1 MLEIASNQDDQGL
14 DNLVVADW
22 VFAYGSLIWNPEIN
36 YERAVLGRVY
46 GRHRN
51 FCVRSTKYRGTPDS
65 PGVVLG
71 LDQGGSCL
79 GVAYKFCANEKL
91 TSIEQLYKREMLN
104 QVYHPILID
113 VHLAGSQVSDHQSN
127 VQTKVQTNVQTKV
140 RALTFVANRLSDS
153 YLHLTEEQLV
163 TRLRGCSGERG
174 PNRDYAINTWT
185 ALKEYGVN
193 DQRLGRLAQ
202 QLLG

>member
-46 GRHRN
+46 GRHRK

-79 GVAYKFCANEKL
+79 GVAYKFCAKEKL

-113 VHLAGSQVSDHQSN
+113 VHLASSQDSDHQSN
-127 VQTKVQTNVQTKV
+127 VQTKVQTKV
-140 RALTFVANRLSDS
+140 KALTFVANRLSDS

-163 TRLRGCSGERG
+163 TRLKGCSGERG

>member
-1 MLEIASNQDDQGL
+1 MLENSLLTNDQRWT
-14 DNLVVADW
+14 NLVVADW
-22 VFAYGSLIWNPEIN
+22 VFAYGSLIWNPEIS

-79 GVAYKFCANEKL
+79 GVAYKFCEKDKL

-104 QVYHPILID
+104 QV
-113 VHLAGSQVSDHQSN
+113 
-127 VQTKVQTNVQTKV
+127 
-140 RALTFVANRLSDS
+140 
-153 YLHLTEEQLV
+153 
-163 TRLRGCSGERG
+163 
-174 PNRDYAINTWT
+174 
-185 ALKEYGVN
+185 
-193 DQRLGRLAQ
+193 
-202 QLLG
+202 